1 MAVASA
7 FRDRSSVCVR
17 GVQTLIERGNQLLAV
32 RTPTK
37 QKLRACTTKRATAVA
52 RDAAATSKNPNFLIE
67 ENAKSCGEEEEE
79 DEDDVCELCAVLLGP
94 ENQAHIAS
102 CDPVHSV
109 CRAVRVCKECGDGDI
124 CGTCTVNF
132 YECALAD
139 VTNTARR
146 Y

>member
-7 FRDRSSVCVR
+7 FRDRSSVCAR

-52 RDAAATSKNPNFLIE
+52 RDAAATSKNPNFLIAQ
-67 ENAKSCGEEEEE
+67 NAKSCGEEEEE
-79 DEDDVCELCAVLLGP
+79 DEDDEDEDGAVLLGP

-102 CDPVHSV
+102 CATLFTRS
-109 CRAVRVCKECGDGDI
+109 A
-124 CGTCTVNF
+124 
-132 YECALAD
+132 AQ
-139 VTNTARR
+139 
-146 Y
+146 